1 MIHLIIGCSEKKL
14 QGTHPCF
21 EIYRGALWNIIRK
34 NFHSKHRKHI
44 KLYAFSCKYGIIP
57 DTKIIKNY
65 NARLS
70 VNPNPTRKN
79 EIYYE
84 KIIPYIKPQLMR
96 YNIQKAYVCCGSTY
110 LKALQGCGIKI
121 LPIGSSS
128 DGIGKKGTKLK
139 YFLNKL
145 K

>member
-1 MIHLIIGCSEKKL
+1 
-14 QGTHPCF
+14 
-21 EIYRGALWNIIRK
+21 
-34 NFHSKHRKHI
+34 
-44 KLYAFSCKYGIIP
+44 
-57 DTKIIKNY
+57 
-65 NARLS
+65 
-70 VNPNPTRKN
+70 
-79 EIYYE
+79 
-84 KIIPYIKPQLMR
+84 MR